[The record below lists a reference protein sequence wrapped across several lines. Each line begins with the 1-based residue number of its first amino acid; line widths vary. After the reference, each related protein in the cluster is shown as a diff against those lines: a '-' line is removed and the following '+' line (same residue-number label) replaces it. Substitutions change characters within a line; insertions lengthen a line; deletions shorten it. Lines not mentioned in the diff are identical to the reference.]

1 MSNIDEQIAA
11 LEEAIATGVRKV
23 VTQTNGVRKE
33 VEYPSF
39 ADMKARLNWLYRK
52 KNGGRPGVTLAT
64 FGRGRP

>member
-1 MSNIDEQIAA
+1 MATIDEQIAG
-11 LEEAIATGVRKV
+11 LEEAIAAGVRKV

-39 ADMKARLNWLYRK
+39 ADMQSRLNWLLRK
-52 KNGGRPGVTLAT
+52 KRGARSPVTLAT

>member
-1 MSNIDEQIAA
+1 MSLIDEQIAD
-11 LEEAIATGVRKV
+11 LEAAIAAGVRKV

-33 VEYPSF
+33 VEYPSY
-39 ADMKARLNWLYRK
+39 ADMKARLAWLYRR

>member
-1 MSNIDEQIAA
+1 MSNIDDQIAA
-11 LEEAIATGVRKV
+11 LEEAISAGVRKV

-39 ADMKARLNWLYRK
+39 ADMKARLDWLYRK
-52 KNGGRPGVTLAT
+52 KRGGRAGVTLAT